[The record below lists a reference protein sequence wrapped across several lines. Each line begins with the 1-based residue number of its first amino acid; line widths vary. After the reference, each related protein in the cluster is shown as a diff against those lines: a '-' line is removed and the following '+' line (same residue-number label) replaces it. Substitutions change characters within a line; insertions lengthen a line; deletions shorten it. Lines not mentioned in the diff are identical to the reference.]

1 MLSSGTNTS
10 FTPTSGLVGASVT
23 INGTNFSGATAV
35 RFNGTTANYTVNS
48 STVIQA
54 TVPANATTGSISV
67 TTPGGTA
74 TSSSAFTVLY
84 PPTITSF
91 TPTSGLVGTS
101 VTINGTNF
109 SGATAVQ
116 FNGTTANYTVNSAT
130 VIQATVPAN
139 ATTGSISVTTPG
151 GTATS
156 SSARSEERRAGITSF
171 TPTSGL
177 VGTSVTI
184 NGTNF
189 SGATA
194 VRFNGTTANYTVNS
208 ATVIE
213 AHAPANATPGSIS
226 GPTPGGTATSSSAFT
241 VLYPPTIT
249 SFTPTSGLVGTSV
262 TINGTNFSGAT
273 AVRFNGTTTNY
284 TENSLTLIQ
293 SKLAASATAETIM
306 VTTQGS
312 TSTRS

>member
-1 MLSSGTNTS
+1 
-10 FTPTSGLVGASVT
+10 
-23 INGTNFSGATAV
+23 TAV

-84 PPTITSF
+84 SPTITSF

-116 FNGTTANYTVNSAT
+116 FNGTTANYTVNSPT

-139 ATTGSISVTTPG
+139 ATSGSISVTTP
-151 GTATS
+151 A
-156 SSARSEERRAGITSF
+156 
-171 TPTSGL
+171 
-177 VGTSVTI
+177 
-184 NGTNF
+184 
-189 SGATA
+189 
-194 VRFNGTTANYTVNS
+194 
-208 ATVIE
+208 
-213 AHAPANATPGSIS
+213 
-226 GPTPGGTATSSSAFT
+226 GTATSSSAFT

-249 SFTPTSGLVGTSV
+249 SFTPTSGLVGASV
-262 TINGTNFSGAT
+262 DRKSVVGKGVT
-273 AVRFNGTTTNY
+273 AVRLNGTTANY
-284 TENSLTLIQ
+284 TVNSSTVIQ
-293 SKLAASATAETIM
+293 ATVPANATTGSIS
-306 VTTQGS
+306 VT
-312 TSTRS
+312 